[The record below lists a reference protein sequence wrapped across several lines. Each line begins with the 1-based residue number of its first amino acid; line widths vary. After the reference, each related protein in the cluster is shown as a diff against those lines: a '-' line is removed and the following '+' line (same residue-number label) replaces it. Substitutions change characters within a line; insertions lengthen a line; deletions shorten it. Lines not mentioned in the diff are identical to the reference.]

1 VEIDNPGDLAGIASK
16 FAPYLIAQNYLVVE
30 MDEWAA
36 LTGEGNNRNRVGRA
50 RATVSGAGGPSRMN
64 RLRGTYTGYS
74 IGCAIVWAV
83 ILAVVAVTH
92 PDRLHTFVVVCAG
105 WLIGWL
111 SATIARSVYPPPKP
125 RQSAT

>member
-1 VEIDNPGDLAGIASK
+1 
-16 FAPYLIAQNYLVVE
+16 
-30 MDEWAA
+30 
-36 LTGEGNNRNRVGRA
+36 
-50 RATVSGAGGPSRMN
+50 MN

-92 PDRLHTFVVVCAG
+92 PDRLHAYASVGAG
-105 WLIGWL
+105 WLIGWI

-125 RQSAT
+125 KQSAT